1 MKFSDVVS
9 ERFRGPT
16 FHDFSTW
23 LKKVELAFRVT
34 RTDEASKVDVL
45 LAYMDAPAQ
54 DLALAFADKYRRE
67 NDPPTAP
74 TQLRAYNTAL
84 YDALIAYRLP
94 TNYFGPVFLQ

>member
-45 LAYMDAPAQ
+45 LALWHRHYLVMDFEA
-54 DLALAFADKYRRE
+54 R
-67 NDPPTAP
+67 
-74 TQLRAYNTAL
+74 
-84 YDALIAYRLP
+84 
-94 TNYFGPVFLQ
+94 